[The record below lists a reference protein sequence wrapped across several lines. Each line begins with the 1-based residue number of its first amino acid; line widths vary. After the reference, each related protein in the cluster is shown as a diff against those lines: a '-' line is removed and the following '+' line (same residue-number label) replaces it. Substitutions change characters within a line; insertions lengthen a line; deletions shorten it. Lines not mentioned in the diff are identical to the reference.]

1 MVWQL
6 REAKQ
11 KFGEVLR
18 RALSEGPQFVTRHG
32 DEVGVVLSAQ
42 MYRELSLPAP
52 KRDFKSFLVEGP
64 DFEPLALERD
74 RTPARSLEL

>member
-6 REAKQ
+6 QEAKQ
-11 KFGEVLR
+11 KFSEMVR

-32 DEVGVVLSAQ
+32 DEVVVVLSAQ
-42 MYRELSLPAP
+42 MYRELSQPAP
-52 KRDFKSFLVEGP
+52 KRDFKAFLLEGP

-74 RTPARSLEL
+74 KTSARITEL

>member
-1 MVWQL
+1 MAWQL
-6 REAKQ
+6 QEAKQ
-11 KFGEVLR
+11 KFSEMVR

-32 DEVGVVLSAQ
+32 DEVVVVLSAQ
-42 MYRELSLPAP
+42 MYRELSQPVP

-74 RTPARSLEL
+74 KTPARTTEL